1 MNSQLN
7 RNITEEYVKFFSS
20 MDNKQ
25 RYNWNRKRIRATIR
39 AVRTTTC
46 ASATINWLT
55 NLQYLLRQRS
65 RLQWRVINN
74 E

>member
-7 RNITEEYVKFFSS
+7 RNITEEYVKFFNN

-25 RYNWNRKRIRATIR
+25 RYNWNRRRIRGTIT
-39 AVRTTTC
+39 AIRTATC
-46 ASATINWLT
+46 ASATINWLN
-55 NLQYLLRQRS
+55 NLQYLLRQRN